1 MTQFLHGNQ
10 IKLLRSGEEYF
21 PALETAIEAAQHE
34 IYLETY
40 IYQADK
46 VGVQIGQSLTRAA
59 QRGVSVYLLLDGF
72 GSKDLP
78 ISYLQSLSLA
88 GVQVLFY
95 RARISPWSL
104 KRSRLRRLH
113 RKVVVIDQKIGF

>member
-46 VGVQIGQSLTRAA
+46 VGVPVSYTHLT
-59 QRGVSVYLLLDGF
+59 
-72 GSKDLP
+72 LP
-78 ISYLQSLSLA
+78 TK
-88 GVQVLFY
+88 
-95 RARISPWSL
+95 RI
-104 KRSRLRRLH
+104 
-113 RKVVVIDQKIGF
+113 V

>member
-46 VGVQIGQSLTRAA
+46 VGVQIGLSLTRAA

-78 ISYLQSLSLA
+78 ISYLQA
-88 GVQVLFY
+88 
-95 RARISPWSL
+95 
-104 KRSRLRRLH
+104 
-113 RKVVVIDQKIGF
+113 